1 MTCTKIPP
9 NRTLARSSK
18 DSQFDSSRQATHE
31 KATLSTAEDRK
42 PRERYLPPEPDLLVR
57 AVAIRFPL

>member
-1 MTCTKIPP
+1 MTCTKVPP
-9 NRTLARSSK
+9 NRTVARSSM

-31 KATLSTAEDRK
+31 KAALSEVEGMK

>member
-9 NRTLARSSK
+9 NRTLARSSM
-18 DSQFDSSRQATHE
+18 DSQFDSSRQAMYE
-31 KATLSTAEDRK
+31 KAALSEVEGRK
-42 PRERYLPPEPDLLVR
+42 SLERCLPPEPDLLVR